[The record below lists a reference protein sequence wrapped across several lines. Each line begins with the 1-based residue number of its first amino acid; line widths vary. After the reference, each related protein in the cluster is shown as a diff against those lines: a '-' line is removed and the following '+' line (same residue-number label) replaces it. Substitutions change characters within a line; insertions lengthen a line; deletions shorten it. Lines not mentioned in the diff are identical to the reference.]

1 MGLSGY
7 VRDIMKPLHSYPHVD
22 ADATLG
28 DVFAILKERYDAAE
42 QFRSVLVVDKNQ
54 RLIGKIGL
62 HDLLQSLLP
71 DYLLQIDISSPDS
84 IDDSLVS
91 LARRWQENSDD
102 HFRKVSSYR
111 VGYYAKRAAP
121 PIAPDAPLTLAVC
134 LFANSVFNVI
144 PVTENERIVGVLRIV
159 DLLAIAAISIRTD

>member
-1 MGLSGY
+1 MSLSGY
-7 VRDIMKPLHSYPHVD
+7 VRDIMKPLDSYPHVD

-42 QFRSVLVVDKNQ
+42 QFRSVLVLDKNQ
-54 RLIGKIGL
+54 RLVGKIGL

-71 DYLLQIDISSPDS
+71 DYLLHIDVSRSDS
-84 IDDSLVS
+84 TDDSLVP

-102 HFRKVSSYR
+102 HCRKVASYR
-111 VGYYAKRAAP
+111 IGFYAKRAAP

-134 LFANSVFNVI
+134 LFANSNFNVI
-144 PVTENERIVGVLRIV
+144 PVIEGDRIVGVLRIV
-159 DLLAIAAISIRTD
+159 DLLATAATSVRPG